1 MKWVTHYDG
10 TDWKVESNGI
20 LTEEALFYRWEKSFV
35 KITMK
40 TLGAKNID
48 FENEDYQF
56 FNQNDEV
63 IIEVSDLVRAY
74 AGGTFELL
82 GGSIGIDWIAV
93 KGERLTE
100 FNKIKIPSFI
110 LFDPSIDLPF
120 YVELAY
126 NYTAYDK
133 VTGLPI
139 DLNIYPD
146 TYDRIGTIDWNS
158 LNDTYKPTINM
169 EESSLDSTS
178 FISSN
183 CWSDK
188 VLLEW
193 ESRFGGMKSW
203 WFEVDRMTY
212 GSDKVLNLQTLDNGY
227 STMKNK
233 RLSVRIKQ
241 TRADNITQHYLS
253 DITISDEVYM
263 YDGAD
268 KIQVRVADSAFD
280 VTKGKRDISLT
291 INKYAY
297 DTI

>member
-1 MKWVTHYDG
+1 
-10 TDWKVESNGI
+10 
-20 LTEEALFYRWEKSFV
+20 
-35 KITMK
+35 
-40 TLGAKNID
+40 
-48 FENEDYQF
+48 
-56 FNQNDEV
+56 
-63 IIEVSDLVRAY
+63 LVRAY
-74 AGGTFELL
+74 AGGTFNLL

-100 FNKIKIPSFI
+100 FNKIKTPSFI

-133 VTGLPI
+133 VTGAPI
-139 DLNIYPD
+139 DLNIPPA
-146 TYDRIGTIDWNS
+146 TYERIGTIDWNS
-158 LNDTYKPTINM
+158 LNDIYEPIINM
-169 EESSLDSTS
+169 EESAIDSTS
-178 FISSN
+178 FINSN

-227 STMKNK
+227 STIKNK
-233 RLSVRIKQ
+233 MVSVRIKQ
-241 TRADNITQHYLS
+241 TRADNITQHYIS
-253 DITISDEVYM
+253 DIVISDEVYM